1 MNIELMLYSRGTYF
15 LFEHWMEDRKNI
27 YSKNKYTTQEDFL
40 NGAGKLLTSSEF
52 IELKKGKSIII
63 ERHDGTA
70 FFFKFV
76 DIK

>member
-1 MNIELMLYSRGTYF
+1 MSIELMLYSRGTYF
-15 LFEHWMEDRKNI
+15 LFEHWREDRKNI
-27 YSKNKYTTQEDFL
+27 YSKEKYQNQEEFL
-40 NGAGKLLTSSEF
+40 NGKGKLLTSGEL

-63 ERHDGTA
+63 ERADGTA